1 MKGKK
6 EEELL
11 NQREG
16 KAHKEGLNDIHRNV
30 ANTYMLYSCSQHCC
44 MSGQLVKE
52 WERIGNEGKQDKEKS
67 HQYKKLK
74 TNREAAT
81 CMFLP

>member
-1 MKGKK
+1 MTYT
-6 EEELL
+6 
-11 NQREG
+11 
-16 KAHKEGLNDIHRNV
+16 NV

-52 WERIGNEGKQDKEKS
+52 WERIGNEAKQDKEKS

-74 TNREAAT
+74 TNRGAAT

>member
-1 MKGKK
+1 MTHTHTRT
-6 EEELL
+6 EM
-11 NQREG
+11 NTC
-16 KAHKEGLNDIHRNV
+16 V

-52 WERIGNEGKQDKEKS
+52 WEKIGNERKQDKEKS

-74 TNREAAT
+74 TNRSCYMHVFAIKRMEVV
-81 CMFLP
+81 CQK